1 MITVVGSYNVDF
13 IIKVRRFPEVDE
25 TIFAEEVIISH
36 GGKGSNQAVSAQRL
50 ESRTR
55 LIAAVG
61 EDSFG
66 YDALKFWKNEG
77 IDTKYV
83 KVKRGIKTG
92 NAYIILN
99 RQGKS
104 MIIVD
109 RGANS
114 ALEIEDVKDGLDG
127 KILLTQL
134 EVNEDVVAYSLKNF
148 DGLRI
153 LNPAP
158 AVLSNTE
165 ILRDVDI
172 ITPNEVELSALAGTN
187 NIIDGAERLLRRVR
201 GAVIVTLGEKGCL
214 VVDRSGK
221 KELISAPKVNVVDE
235 TGAGDVFNGALAS
248 ALLKGYD
255 IITSA
260 RIATYI
266 ASYSVTKIGAL
277 GPTLKEVKAF
287 LENLGESF

>member
-1 MITVVGSYNVDF
+1 
-13 IIKVRRFPEVDE
+13 
-25 TIFAEEVIISH
+25 
-36 GGKGSNQAVSAQRL
+36 
-50 ESRTR
+50 
-55 LIAAVG
+55 
-61 EDSFG
+61 
-66 YDALKFWKNEG
+66 
-77 IDTKYV
+77 
-83 KVKRGIKTG
+83 
-92 NAYIILN
+92 
-99 RQGKS
+99 
-104 MIIVD
+104 IVD